1 MCISERC
8 RHVRHNGARGGAFGA
23 ARDHIGMEW
32 RRPAPGEGRSAKYDS
47 EISQQTDKQKMYHGA
62 RTDDAGTIWEPDSR
76 LVWRCRMQC
85 NRMTGTHH
93 RP

>member
-23 ARDHIGMEW
+23 ARDHVGMEW

-47 EISQQTDKQKMYHGA
+47 EISQQTDKQKCIMALAQMMQEQYGNQIP
-62 RTDDAGTIWEPDSR
+62 DWYGDA
-76 LVWRCRMQC
+76 VC
-85 NRMTGTHH
+85 NETE
-93 RP
+93 